1 MSTRLGYI
9 VDSLT
14 GESIP
19 AEDCFVVSPPGRR
32 STVISKLNGRNMSD
46 PHWLFVPGEDGSSP
60 EVMSHPSFRLKM
72 MLAAADRGVD
82 TKNLFELLFGAK
94 DPQTKEKQ

>member
-9 VDSLT
+9 VDSMT
-14 GESIP
+14 GESIA

-32 STVISKLNGRNMSD
+32 STVISKINGRNMSD
-46 PHWLFVPGEDGSSP
+46 PHWVFVPGEDGTSP

-82 TKNLFELLFGAK
+82 TKNLFGLLFGEE
-94 DPQTKEKQ
+94 DHETKEKQ